1 MTPRQLEKEALKHAK
16 EQARAEARQQ
26 ILQAKIDR
34 TFRKEQERA
43 ARKIEWQENGWQR
56 VRSYLFWFVILA
68 ASIPLYGLPLITVL
82 AWRWASKLKQ

>member
-34 TFRKEQERA
+34 TFRKEQDRA
-43 ARKIEWQENGWQR
+43 ARKIEWQENGWRR
-56 VRSYLFWFVILA
+56 VRTYLFWFVILA

-82 AWRWASKLKQ
+82 AWRWSTKPRP